1 MMYVLVALDDE
12 ERRHVI
18 VPTHIVSVEE
28 VDPEHIRV
36 LMSGGWATTLRLSM
50 QQFLSIITRDS
61 PDGRP
66 QSMY

>member
-1 MMYVLVALDDE
+1 MYVLIALDDE

-36 LMSGGWATTLRLSM
+36 LMTGGWATTLRLSM
-50 QQFLSIITRDS
+50 EQFLSIITTDH
-61 PDGRP
+61 PHGRP
-66 QSMY
+66 QSLY